1 MLPYPRPLAPALIL
15 LAASAPS
22 SALAL
27 CKLPTAQGG
36 PQRVAFGVVQAPTD
50 APVGQVLAT
59 RRSEPWSSSQYQ
71 FCAKYSRTFTLGT
84 FAGVALGNGVYA
96 TNVRGVGLRIRFRY
110 HVGEYLL
117 PFTDTYQ
124 APPLG
129 PKPDLAMQNASF
141 SVELVKTGPIDAGG
155 TVTPGR
161 IASAGYDNRPLVTLD
176 LGDTRIEPQR
186 PTCRFL
192 TRSLLFDLGQVDG
205 GALAKDGHS
214 RWATQEL
221 VVTGCTGAT
230 YLLMT
235 FAGAPDEANPGLF
248 KLDGADAGAAHGV
261 AVELRA
267 AHLDTHLVPNDTRPL
282 ELRVWPHCDVCGFR
296 ARYRTTGRP
305 LTPGSANAH
314 ITVNVAYR

>member
-1 MLPYPRPLAPALIL
+1 MLPYPRPLALAFAL
-15 LAASAPS
+15 LAAFAPS

-27 CKLPTAQGG
+27 CKLPAAQGA
-36 PQRVAFGVVQAPTD
+36 PQRIAFGIVQAPTD

-59 RRSEPWSSSQYQ
+59 RHSAPWSSSQYQ
-71 FCAKYSRTFTLGT
+71 FCAKYTRTFTLGS
-84 FAGVALGNGVYA
+84 FAGPALGNGVHA
-96 TNVRGVGLRIRFRY
+96 TNVPGVGVRIRFRY
-110 HVGEYLL
+110 HLGEYLL
-117 PFTDTYQ
+117 PFTDSYQ

-129 PKPDLAMQNASF
+129 PKPDLAMLNASF
-141 SVELVKTGPIDAGG
+141 SVELVKTGPIKAGG

-161 IASAGYDNRPLVTLD
+161 IAGAGYDNRPLVTLD

-186 PTCRFL
+186 PTCTFL
-192 TRSLLFDLGQVDG
+192 VRSLVFDLGQVDG
-205 GALAKDGHS
+205 GALAKEGHS

-230 YLLMT
+230 HLLMT
-235 FAGAPDEANPGLF
+235 FAGTPDDVDPGLF
-248 KLDGADAGAAHGV
+248 KLDGAGTGAAHGV

-267 AHLDTHLVPNDTRPL
+267 AHLDTHLVPNDPRPL

-296 ARYRTTGRP
+296 ARYRATGRS

>member
-1 MLPYPRPLAPALIL
+1 MLPYHRPLAL
-15 LAASAPS
+15 LLLFLAVLLPS

-27 CKLPTAQGG
+27 CKLPPAQGA
-36 PQRVAFGVVQAPTD
+36 PQRVAFGVVEVPAD

-59 RRSEPWSSSQYQ
+59 RRSEPWSSSQYH
-71 FCAKYSRTFTLGT
+71 FCAKYTRTFTLGT
-84 FAGVALGNGVYA
+84 LAGPALGNGVHA
-96 TNVRGVGLRIRFRY
+96 SNVPGIGLRIRFHY
-110 HVGEYLL
+110 NAGDYVL

-129 PKPDLAMQNASF
+129 PKLDLAMLNASF
-141 SVELVKTGPIDAGG
+141 SVELVKTGPIGAGG
-155 TVTPGR
+155 TLTPGR
-161 IASAGYDNRPLVTLD
+161 IASAGYEHRPLVTLD

-186 PTCRFL
+186 STCAFL
-192 TRSLLFDLGQVDG
+192 SRSLLFDLGQVDG
-205 GALAKDGHS
+205 GALAAEGYS

-221 VVTGCTGAT
+221 VVTGCTNAT
-230 YLLMT
+230 HLLMT
-235 FAGAPDEANPGLF
+235 FAGTPDDADPGLF
-248 KLDGADAGAAHGV
+248 KLDGTGAARGV

-267 AHLDTHLVPNDTRPL
+267 NHLDTHLVPNDPRPL

-305 LTPGSANAH
+305 LAPGSANTH

>member
-1 MLPYPRPLAPALIL
+1 MLLYPRPPALAFMI

-27 CKLPTAQGG
+27 CKLPAAQGG
-36 PQRVAFGVVQAPTD
+36 PQRIAFGVVQAPAD

-59 RRSEPWSSSQYQ
+59 RRSEPWSSSQSQ
-71 FCAKYSRTFTLGT
+71 FCASYTRTFTLGT
-84 FAGVALGNGVYA
+84 FAGPALGDGVYA

-117 PFTDTYQ
+117 PFTETYQ
-124 APPLG
+124 TAPLG
-129 PKPDLAMQNASF
+129 PKPDLAMLNASF

-186 PTCRFL
+186 PTCTFL
-192 TRSLLFDLGQVDG
+192 SRSLVFDLGQVDG
-205 GALAKDGHS
+205 GTLAKEGHS
-214 RWATQEL
+214 AWATQDL
-221 VVTGCTGAT
+221 VVTGCSGAT
-230 YLLMT
+230 HLLMT
-235 FAGAPDEANPGLF
+235 FAGTPDDADPGLF
-248 KLDGADAGAAHGV
+248 KLDGAGTGAATGV
-261 AVELRA
+261 GVELRA
-267 AHLDTHLVPNDTRPL
+267 AHLDTHLVPNDPRPM

-296 ARYRTTGRP
+296 ARYRTTGRS